1 MTLLFPT
8 PVVYDGDD
16 ARFLRRDGAR
26 FLPALAARGDR
37 GIKVVLAETGDA
49 PSPACPEL
57 RIGTFADW
65 CNPDFWK
72 SFRADGAL
80 CYFGFSARRFLPV
93 VRALRT
99 AGLRLALK
107 ADSSFGLH
115 LFPRHAA
122 VWFRKCYWVARE
134 RHAPPAAFAKAAL
147 DMAKW
152 IRGFPT
158 VAMVSYLESFAALT
172 VESPLAADNTRNWL
186 LRHGRP
192 DLADRVVFLP
202 HPVPDDFAFD
212 PARDTKENLVLAVAA
227 DWDNPR
233 KGASVLAGALDRFLA
248 NHPDWRAVVAGARAD
263 RVAAAAPRARGRL
276 DARPPLEATD
286 LLPLYKSAKILLTAS
301 GSESGP
307 IVAFEAL
314 SCGCSVV
321 FPPELL
327 QLSWI
332 RDAGLGT
339 MSTRRAPAALA
350 AALDEEAS
358 RWADRRF
365 LAPSA
370 SLPPVSVSKTLSSLD
385 VLLPPEP

>member
-37 GIKVVLAETGDA
+37 GVKVVLAAGPDA
-49 PSPACPEL
+49 PRPAAPGL
-57 RIGTFADW
+57 RAGTFQEW
-65 CNPDFWK
+65 CDPAFWK
-72 SFRADGAL
+72 TFHADGAL

-93 VRALRT
+93 VRAMHA

-115 LFPRHAA
+115 RFPHHAA

-134 RHAPPAAFAKAAL
+134 RHSPPAAFAKAAF

-152 IRGFPT
+152 VRGFPPDD
-158 VAMVSYLESFAALT
+158 MIPYLESFAAIT
-172 VESPLAADNTRNWL
+172 VESPLAASNTREWL
-186 LRHGRP
+186 LRHHRP
-192 DLADRVVFLP
+192 DLAGRVAFLP
-202 HPVPDDFAFD
+202 HPVPDNFVFD
-212 PARDTKENLVLAVAA
+212 PSRDTKEHRVLAVAA
-227 DWDNPR
+227 DWRNPR
-233 KGASVLAGALDRFLA
+233 KGGTILGRALGRFLA
-248 NHPDWRAVVAGARAD
+248 AHPDWRATIVGAHAETVSASAPHASD
-263 RVAAAAPRARGRL
+263 RMETS
-276 DARPPLEATD
+276 PPLESPD
-286 LLPLYKSAKILLTAS
+286 VLPLCKSAKILLTAS

-314 SCGCSVV
+314 ACGGSLV

-327 QLSWI
+327 HLSWA

-339 MSTRRAPAALA
+339 MAARRTPAALA
-350 AALDEEAS
+350 AALETEVSVWAS
-358 RWADRRF
+358 VPHRI
-365 LAPSA
+365 PSRP
-370 SLPPVSVSKTLSSLD
+370 LPPLRASD
-385 VLLPPEP
+385 LLPRLLPGSPTT

>member
-37 GIKVVLAETGDA
+37 GVKVVLSAGPDTPRPAA
-49 PSPACPEL
+49 PGL
-57 RIGTFADW
+57 RAGTFQEW
-65 CNPDFWK
+65 CDPDFWK
-72 SFRADGAL
+72 SFHADGAL

-93 VRALRT
+93 VRAMHA

-115 LFPRHAA
+115 RFPRHAA

-134 RHAPPAAFAKAAL
+134 RHAPPAAFAKAAF

-152 IRGFPT
+152 IRGFPP
-158 VAMVSYLESFAALT
+158 VDMLPYLESFAAIT
-172 VESPLAADNTRNWL
+172 VESPLAAGNTREWI
-186 LRHGRP
+186 LRHHRP
-192 DLADRVVFLP
+192 DLAGRVAFLP
-202 HPVPDDFAFD
+202 HPVPDNFVFD
-212 PARDTKENLVLAVAA
+212 PSRDTKENRVLAVAA
-227 DWDNPR
+227 DWRNPR
-233 KGASVLAGALDRFLA
+233 KGGPLLGRALGRFLVA
-248 NHPDWRAVVAGARAD
+248 HPDWRATIVGAHAETVSASAPHASD
-263 RVAAAAPRARGRL
+263 RMETS
-276 DARPPLEATD
+276 PPLESPD
-286 LLPLYKSAKILLTAS
+286 VLPRCKSAKILLTAS

-314 SCGCSVV
+314 ACGCSLV

-327 QLSWI
+327 HLSWA

-339 MSTRRAPAALA
+339 MAARRTPAALA
-350 AALDEEAS
+350 AALETEVSVWAS
-358 RWADRRF
+358 VPHR
-365 LAPSA
+365 LPSRP
-370 SLPPVSVSKTLSSLD
+370 LPPLRASD
-385 VLLPPEP
+385 LLPRLLSGSPTA